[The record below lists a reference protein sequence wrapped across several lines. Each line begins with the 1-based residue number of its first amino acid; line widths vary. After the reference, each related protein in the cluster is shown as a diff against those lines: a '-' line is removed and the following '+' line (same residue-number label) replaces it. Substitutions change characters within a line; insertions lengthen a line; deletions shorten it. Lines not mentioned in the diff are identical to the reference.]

1 MARIM
6 GSIETFMLP
15 GSWKPQTGLL
25 LLFIL
30 YFSLLPLADTS
41 AETQIKVLVFASEG
55 AAKTDDIVASLQRCN
70 REKLIPGYVFEVK
83 KGWFDS
89 NNKLDFEEL
98 SKHDVLIVPGGYL
111 YKFPRFWVADD
122 VRRWV
127 KGGGGYVGIC
137 GGEIL
142 AIEGTVESSFFGSFE
157 GLEMAPHVYRINPRW
172 VGERNIRMTDD
183 GTLLLGLSGNQR
195 MLHWNGSVMGYRIP
209 PPFGERIFAVYAEN
223 ESDVENPDNGEDRWN
238 PQWDDSAAILGDQF
252 GEGRLILSGPHPE
265 FPSEEGKFQKP
276 RLVGAMAKWAYRDD
290 SDLPFVIGRED
301 RLPKEL
307 ITTKLSAMSTLVTAA
322 SRIASMSVFIKRG
335 SGRGILGVYSSL
347 DGKPKML
354 LAQSKPF
361 PVTGKDEWHDVHLM
375 NPITVAPGTRIWLAW
390 VFDSPVALSSDTS
403 KNAGDLGGSRIA
415 LGSVRWSKAKIPSL
429 PRIFP
434 SEGLVSQEIVG
445 LYALGRL
452 DYSSLSVPAR

>member
-70 REKLIPGYVFEVK
+70 REKLIPGYVFEVT
-83 KGWFDS
+83 KGRFDS

-195 MLHWNGSVMGYRIP
+195 MLHWNGSVLGYRIP
-209 PPFGERIFAVYAEN
+209 PPFGERIFAVYADN
-223 ESDVENPDNGEDRWN
+223 ESDLENPDYGEDRWN
-238 PQWDDSAAILGDQF
+238 PEWDDSAAILGDQF

-265 FPSEEGKFQKP
+265 FPSEGGKFQKP
-276 RLVGAMAKWAYRDD
+276 RLIGAMVKWAYRDD

-301 RLPKEL
+301 RLPNDL
-307 ITTKLSAMSTLVTAA
+307 MSTKLSAMSTLVTAA
-322 SRIASMSVFIKRG
+322 SRITSMSVFIRKG

-354 LAQSKPF
+354 LAQSKLF
-361 PVTGKDEWHDVHLM
+361 PITGEGEWHDVQLV
-375 NPITVAPGTRIWLAW
+375 NPITVASGSRIWLAW
-390 VFDSPVALSSDTS
+390 IFDSPVALSSDTT

-415 LGSVRWSKAKIPSL
+415 LGSLRWSGAKIPSL

-434 SEGLVSQEIVG
+434 SEGPLSQVIVA